1 MSTIITKLSL
11 FPSTTN
17 IDTSPS
23 NKKSNKTH
31 IYHPSTSS
39 TLIFCLVFICLFSI
53 SATNAYPA
61 FYMQALPRKSQLN
74 MDAPLLHHAAQKR
87 AFDRLDVSPFDFD
100 AMTKRFND
108 DELSSLPFNFEY
120 FPSLDTQKRA
130 FDRLEDS
137 GFFGLRKRAF
147 DRLDNSF
154 MLLNKSSN

>member
-1 MSTIITKLSL
+1 MSKIISQ
-11 FPSTTN
+11 STS
-17 IDTSPS
+17 TSHTFSSSSKTTS
-23 NKKSNKTH
+23 NPLINKFN
-31 IYHPSTSS
+31 IYHSS
-39 TLIFCLVFICLFSI
+39 TLLFCFLFIFTFSI
-53 SATNAYPA
+53 SSTQAYPA
-61 FYMQALPRKSQLN
+61 FYMQAIPRKSQFN
-74 MDAPLLHHAAQKR
+74 MEAPLLHHAAQKR

-120 FPSLDTQKRA
+120 FPSLDTHKRA

-154 MLLNKSSN
+154 MLLKKSSA

>member
-1 MSTIITKLSL
+1 MSKIISQ
-11 FPSTTN
+11 S
-17 IDTSPS
+17 TSPIFSPSSKITTS
-23 NKKSNKTH
+23 NPSINKFN
-31 IYHPSTSS
+31 INHPST
-39 TLIFCLVFICLFSI
+39 LLFCFLFIFIFSI
-53 SATNAYPA
+53 SSTQAYPA
-61 FYMQALPRKSQLN
+61 FYMQAIPRKSQFN
-74 MDAPLLHHAAQKR
+74 MEAPLLHHAAQKR

-120 FPSLDTQKRA
+120 FPSLDTHKRA

-154 MLLNKSSN
+154 MLLKKSSA